1 MLDRVRWLCS
11 IAVLAACGDNGVS
24 DDRLG
29 GDTTVDDRTS
39 SAFTHP
45 LATLDIDG
53 QNRHHAGSGPFDF
66 HWEVPQLGPLFN
78 ADGCISCHAANG
90 RGQSQIGPDPFG
102 SQALVRCSMPTGTPE
117 VPGGQAPVPGLGTQL
132 QDHAI
137 GGPLPEVNVTLTWLE
152 HAVAYDDGTSETLR
166 APQVAIVRG
175 NNAAFPPDALVSY
188 RQAPP
193 VIGMGLLGAIDD
205 ADIRANERVGHGRA
219 NLVWNPLTQAM
230 QLGRFGHKASQPTI
244 ELQTAGAFAND
255 AGLSTRIFPDP
266 DGNLDV
272 ANTQLDDVVFF
283 VRTIAVPAAAT
294 RDAVAWRGAE
304 LFETFGCPSCH
315 VKTFVTGDSDIPELA
330 HQTIHPYTDLLLH
343 DLGEG
348 LADHRPDFLASG
360 SEWRTPP
367 LWGVGLA
374 QVVASQVTFL
384 HDGRART
391 LAEAILWHGGEAM
404 AASEAFRTATVQD
417 RVALVAF
424 LSTL

>member
-1 MLDRVRWLCS
+1 VRWALA
-11 IAVLAACGDNGVS
+11 IVVAAACGDNAVS

-45 LATLDIDG
+45 LATLSMDD
-53 QNRHHAGSGPFDF
+53 QNRHHTGSAPFDF
-66 HWEVPQLGPLFN
+66 HWETPQLGPLFN
-78 ADGCISCHAANG
+78 NDGCISCHAANG
-90 RGQSQIGPDPFG
+90 RGESQIAPDPFG
-102 SQALVRCSMPTGTPE
+102 SQALVRCSMPSGIPE

-132 QDHAI
+132 QDHSI
-137 GGPLPEVNVTLTWLE
+137 NDVLPEVAVTLTWTE

-166 APQVAIVRG
+166 SPNLAIRRFDSSP
-175 NNAAFPPDALVSY
+175 FPADALLSY
-188 RQAPP
+188 RQALP
-193 VIGMGLLGAIDD
+193 VIGMGLLDAIPE
-205 ADIRANERVGHGRA
+205 ADILANSRPLGGHA
-219 NLVWNPLTQAM
+219 NHVWNPITGEM
-230 QLGRFGHKASQPTI
+230 QLGRFGHKASQPTV

-255 AGLSTRIFPDP
+255 AGLSSKIFPDP

-272 ANTQLDDVVFF
+272 ANMQLDDTVFF

-294 RDAVAWRGAE
+294 RDGAAWRGSE
-304 LFETFGCPSCH
+304 LFESFGCTSCH
-315 VKTFVTGDSDIPELA
+315 VTTFVTGDSDIPELA

-343 DLGEG
+343 DMGEG
-348 LADHRPDFLASG
+348 LADHRPDFEATG

-374 QVVASQVTFL
+374 QVVSSAVTFM

-404 AASEAFRTATVQD
+404 PAREAFRTAAVAD